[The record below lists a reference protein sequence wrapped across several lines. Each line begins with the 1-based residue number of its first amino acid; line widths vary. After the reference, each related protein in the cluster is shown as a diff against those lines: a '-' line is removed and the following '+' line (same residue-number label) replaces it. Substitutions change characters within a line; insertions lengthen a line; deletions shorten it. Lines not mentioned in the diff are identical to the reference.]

1 MGKNKNKK
9 QTESQATKTEK
20 ANGVPEETKSDLD
33 KILDDWLNGVDDDE
47 IPDESDELI
56 AKAKQNEKVAQSE
69 PVKTEAATLEKPPES
84 QPASGYKALPMEDAN
99 DAWMD
104 EDMGC
109 TIEDEREARK
119 ESKLL

>member
-47 IPDESDELI
+47 IPGESDELT
-56 AKAKQNEKVAQSE
+56 AKAKQNC
-69 PVKTEAATLEKPPES
+69 P
-84 QPASGYKALPMEDAN
+84 
-99 DAWMD
+99 
-104 EDMGC
+104 
-109 TIEDEREARK
+109 
-119 ESKLL
+119 